1 MSLWL
6 ATAAPRCVT
15 ESQQRLFYVRL
26 LALKCRLVLI
36 KAEFSSYWLVS
47 PAAAVVYRLEQLLL
61 PPLNHESA
69 SCTSCLL
76 MPR

>member
-15 ESQQRLFYVRL
+15 ESQQRLFYVCL

-36 KAEFSSYWLVS
+36 KLEFSSYWLVS
-47 PAAAVVYRLEQLLL
+47 PAAAVVYRLEQLL

-69 SCTSCLL
+69 SSTSCLL